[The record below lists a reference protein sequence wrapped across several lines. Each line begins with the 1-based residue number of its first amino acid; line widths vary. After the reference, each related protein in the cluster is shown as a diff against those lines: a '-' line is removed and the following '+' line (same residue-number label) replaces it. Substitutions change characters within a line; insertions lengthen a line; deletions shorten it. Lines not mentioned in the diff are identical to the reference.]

1 MVFVLIHVSDLFSF
15 FPWSCHRQIWAQLIQ
30 HVRTQKFSFSDL
42 RTKPEDASTG
52 TFALQ
57 SQQQDKRRDR
67 PQILSRLHFPPSHT
81 RSRRKLLISPLQ
93 SSFTWNP
100 FPFFPHL
107 SVSPFCAMRAC
118 FLSIPAMFESIHPSF
133 SILIT
138 PPQGLSAPPTES
150 MLPSLLA
157 PHRVGWQE
165 RRHRQQGVGR
175 ACQRVPPPR
184 WVTGIR
190 ALLWSVY
197 ALYPSGRTLR
207 RRGDSGPG
215 GKVAPA
221 IWRQRAGSTRPR
233 GENKQVPRVLVL
245 PLWPTSK
252 QTECVSMCVCVP
264 VQMKNLDSPT
274 LNSTLFKDMDTCRA
288 AAMERKRQTGRERD
302 LLL

>member
-1 MVFVLIHVSDLFSF
+1 
-15 FPWSCHRQIWAQLIQ
+15 
-30 HVRTQKFSFSDL
+30 
-42 RTKPEDASTG
+42 
-52 TFALQ
+52 
-57 SQQQDKRRDR
+57 
-67 PQILSRLHFPPSHT
+67 
-81 RSRRKLLISPLQ
+81 
-93 SSFTWNP
+93 
-100 FPFFPHL
+100 
-107 SVSPFCAMRAC
+107 MRAC

-150 MLPSLLA
+150 LLPSLLA

-252 QTECVSMCVCVP
+252 QCVSMWVCVCTCADEELGLSNTQFHF
-264 VQMKNLDSPT
+264 VQGYGHLQGGCNGEKETD
-274 LNSTLFKDMDTCRA
+274 
-288 AAMERKRQTGRERD
+288 RKRARFIIVVLIGNTKYFQQWRD
-302 LLL
+302 VIMHNCFQKAASLLAVQSISFFPSELLLTEQNFTERVTSHIVNMKKRPLANMHECNIKRTITCLSKLCIQLR